1 MVFIASLKLGN
12 LKEAMNTNFRM
23 TSNTYSK
30 GKDDSD
36 DKDQGEVIGNGF
48 DGECYICHQKGHKA
62 VNCPTK
68 KGNSNWKGHAVLMT
82 DRASNDEYTFDDMLI
97 KPDQDAF
104 IKVMMKEIVGD
115 QLLGDSPQ
123 LQC

>member
-1 MVFIASLKLGN
+1 MILKS
-12 LKEAMNTNFRM
+12 MN
-23 TSNTYSK
+23 
-30 GKDDSD
+30 
-36 DKDQGEVIGNGF
+36 
-48 DGECYICHQKGHKA
+48 
-62 VNCPTK
+62 
-68 KGNSNWKGHAVLMT
+68 MT